1 MKGLDAMAGWK
12 DNMTWKD
19 ERITSHERIG
29 YNRVWKEERIDN
41 MIRKERIQ
49 QGMKGGKDG

>member
-29 YNRVWKEERIDN
+29 YNRGWKEERIDN
-41 MIRKERIQ
+41 MIRKERI
-49 QGMKGGKDG
+49 